1 MEANVKSL
9 RAHRIVVWAKHGVMA
24 RSDISVKR
32 AVDRIE
38 YAETA
43 ANYEYMDMLLGGRAE
58 GLTLDEIRAVVAAF
72 GVNTTLV

>member
-1 MEANVKSL
+1 
-9 RAHRIVVWAKHGVMA
+9 MA

-43 ANYEYMDMLLGGRAE
+43 ARYEYMDMMLGGRAE

-72 GVNTTLV
+72 GVKTNLV

>member
-1 MEANVKSL
+1 
-9 RAHRIVVWAKHGVMA
+9 MA

-43 ANYEYMDMLLGGRAE
+43 AGYEYMDMVIGGRAE

-72 GVNTTLV
+72 DVGTTLV